1 MYGKKMPLLYL
12 DEKQT
17 NYWALQQPTSIIVI
31 IIMVVV
37 EAGLHTYAFGE
48 LGSVLFSYLRFSIL
62 KSLFQ

>member
-1 MYGKKMPLLYL
+1 MYGKKMSLLYL

-37 EAGLHTYAFGE
+37 VVAGPHTHTP
-48 LGSVLFSYLRFSIL
+48 LRN
-62 KSLFQ
+62 

>member
-1 MYGKKMPLLYL
+1 MYGKKMSLLYL

-37 EAGLHTYAFGE
+37 VVVVAAAGLHTHTS
-48 LGSVLFSYLRFSIL
+48 LGN
-62 KSLFQ
+62 